1 MAAFLNVNEIKE
13 KVSLLGLL
21 RNLGFIPQKVSGG
34 EHFFLSMLREEYTAS
49 LCVNEELGVWFDHG
63 GPGVSGIRSGSV
75 IDFGLAYWY
84 PSGFPEVL
92 HKIVE
97 YAQVDLDSAV
107 AIVPQRVEDRRP
119 AKMPRYS
126 IERMEEL
133 GTNAAISAYLDNRGI
148 DRVAKGHLYEVYYSV
163 LDDRNK
169 LRHYFASGWPNENGG
184 WEVRNKYFKGCLGHK
199 GVSFLEGSAKR
210 LCVFEGYFDFLS
222 WRVEHEKDP
231 ASVLVLNSLSL
242 LQTAKARAAKFDVI
256 EVYFDH
262 DRAGREAT
270 DEFVADIEL
279 SRDYSWVYSG
289 FKDYNEKLVAS
300 LRAQSKVASALSVFA
315 DNPRH
320 TFER

>member
-1 MAAFLNVNEIKE
+1 MSAFLNVNEIKE

-21 RNLGFIPQKVSGG
+21 RNLGFTPQKVSGG

-49 LCVNEELGVWFDHG
+49 LCVNDELGVWFDHG

-97 YAQVDLDSAV
+97 YGQVEIDGSVDMNS
-107 AIVPQRVEDRRP
+107 QRVPASRP
-119 AKMPRYS
+119 EKVPRYA

-133 GTNAAISAYLDNRGI
+133 GTNTAISAYLDSRGI
-148 DRVAKGHLYEVYYSV
+148 GAVAKGHLYEVYYSV
-163 LDDRNK
+163 LDDKNRLRN
-169 LRHYFASGWPNENGG
+169 YFASGWPNENGG

-222 WRVEHEKDP
+222 WRVEHGKDP

-242 LQTAKARAAKFDVI
+242 LQTAKARAAKFDVV
-256 EVYFDH
+256 ELYFDH
-262 DRAGREAT
+262 DRAGRAAT
-270 DEFVADIEL
+270 GEFVADVEL
-279 SRDYSWVYSG
+279 SRDCSWVYAG
-289 FKDYNEKLVAS
+289 FKDYNEKLVAG
-300 LRAQSKVASALSVFA
+300 LKVQNKIASALSISPN
-315 DNPRH
+315 NPGLAL
-320 TFER
+320 ER